1 MASSNPWSQSS
12 RGPSF
17 AQILRKNIPGE
28 TLVHS
33 IGASHSYF
41 PSADYSD
48 RDLGVEKVTQ
58 ITGHIPEPS
67 LSKAVASVPNTA
79 LPPKRIP
86 LDFIEKYKRAE
97 INPVSALNQFAQMQ
111 RLQYEL
117 KETVTPGN
125 VIGCYFAFCAVI
137 DGYNYKTGVG
147 PNKKEAKANAAKL
160 ALDELLQLNV
170 SEGKIPVPEAAG
182 PPLLPVESNI
192 IPEKNYISKV
202 PSVGQVCEVVALGTG
217 EVQFSKNIQIDGR
230 VVHDSHALVTA
241 RRALVRYFYRQL
253 LLFFS
258 KNVGMKEKSIFC
270 VEPNSK
276 LLTLK
281 QNTSIHLYLNNLPKG
296 AAQIKTQL
304 CLKPHS
310 LSAFEAN
317 QDVGLHV
324 VIGGKVYPTVC
335 CPAQVDNV
343 CSMSASDKLTR
354 WEVLGVQGALLSHFI
369 QPVYLSSILIGNASC
384 SDTKGLEIAVQQRVD
399 DALTSKLPMFFLV
412 NRPHIGLVPSVFPAW
427 GRSELRTLSLN
438 WTHGDVSFEVV
449 NGEAGKITER
459 SPFKSGASM
468 ASRLCKLAMLNRFS
482 LLAKET
488 NREDLLKVATYHEAK
503 MMSISYVEAKCVFKS
518 YLEQKGYGSWIVKSR
533 RSDHFSL

>member
-1 MASSNPWSQSS
+1 MLEAKECLWQ
-12 RGPSF
+12 
-17 AQILRKNIPGE
+17 LRLIAC
-28 TLVHS
+28 TL
-33 IGASHSYF
+33 
-41 PSADYSD
+41 
-48 RDLGVEKVTQ
+48 
-58 ITGHIPEPS
+58 
-67 LSKAVASVPNTA
+67 
-79 LPPKRIP
+79 
-86 LDFIEKYKRAE
+86 
-97 INPVSALNQFAQMQ
+97 
-111 RLQYEL
+111 
-117 KETVTPGN
+117 PGN

-202 PSVGQVCEVVALGTG
+202 PSVRTHLDGKILQCVKVTFGNLVEKHPEYESCGSSLAAFVVETVGQVCEVVALGTG